1 MNRTPEGRGK
11 TQSTTGQGTA
21 KSKKD
26 FVRLMWCS
34 LIAVPITATQPTSS
48 PGVLLD
54 CACSDTDEFLK
65 GCTLF
70 WFGRSKCRVALVK

>member
-1 MNRTPEGRGK
+1 MWAVWLQNIILHPLPGMNRTPEGRGK

-26 FVRLMWCS
+26 FVRLTWCS
-34 LIAVPITATQPTSS
+34 LIAVPITATQLTSS

-54 CACSDTDEFLK
+54 CACSDTDEFN
-65 GCTLF
+65 
-70 WFGRSKCRVALVK
+70 FGS